1 MSHQFKHPFHRG
13 EFGFTLIE
21 LLIGAALLGSI
32 ISVAGIM
39 LYQIIAIPQASNNH
53 LQAILIVENVG
64 QWIIRDGKQAQTVD
78 ISQVSVSGG
87 TRKLRLV
94 WDYSQYSQGKH
105 TIDYIVQNDNKLR
118 RDDYVNG
125 SPTAL
130 STIIGENITTFSVA
144 GQYQVTVGATTGGF
158 MSKSAQLVYSF
169 KPKL

>member
-1 MSHQFKHPFHRG
+1 MSHQFKRPFFRG

-21 LLIGAALLGSI
+21 LLVGVALVSSI
-32 ISVAGIM
+32 VSVMGIM
-39 LYQIIAIPQASNNH
+39 LYQVISIPQASNNH

-64 QWIIRDGKQAQTVD
+64 QWIIKDGKQAQTVD

-125 SPTAL
+125 SPTAT
-130 STIIGENITTFSVA
+130 STIIGENITTFSVV
-144 GQYQVTVGATTGGF
+144 GSYQVTVGSTSGGF
-158 MSKSAQLVYSF
+158 MSRSAQLIYYF
-169 KPKL
+169 NPKL